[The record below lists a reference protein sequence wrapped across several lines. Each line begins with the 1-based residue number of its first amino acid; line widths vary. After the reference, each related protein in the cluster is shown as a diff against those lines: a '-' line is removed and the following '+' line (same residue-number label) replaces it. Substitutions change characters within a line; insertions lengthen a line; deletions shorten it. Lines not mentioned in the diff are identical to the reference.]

1 MDGILFIPKRDEE
14 LWPFLQATILGKRP
28 GFNFESQVHM
38 PSSQNTRTL
47 TEDVEDLL
55 QGRVLLLASASQGSD
70 MMELYSSNT
79 SRP

>member
-28 GFNFESQVHM
+28 GFNFESQVHR

-47 TEDVEDLL
+47 KEDVEGLL
-55 QGRVLLLASASQGSD
+55 
-70 MMELYSSNT
+70 
-79 SRP
+79 